1 MVEVSADLSRYETRF
16 SLTQLTENKISKNVA
31 TSFEREIEQG
41 YLLEADLGF
50 KFFEFLT
57 TKIKNRF

>member
-1 MVEVSADLSRYETRF
+1 MVEINADLSKYETCF
-16 SLTQLTENKISKNVA
+16 SLTQLTENKISKNLA

-41 YLLEADLGF
+41 YILEADLGF

-57 TKIKNRF
+57 AKIKNRF